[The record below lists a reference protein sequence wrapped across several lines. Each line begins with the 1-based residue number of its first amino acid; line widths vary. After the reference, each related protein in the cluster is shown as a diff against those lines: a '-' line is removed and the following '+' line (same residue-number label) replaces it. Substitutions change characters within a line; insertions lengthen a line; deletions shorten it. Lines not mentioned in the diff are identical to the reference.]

1 MLLYDITS
9 RDTFTSVVGWMES
22 VVEHAHSNI
31 CIAIVGH
38 KVDLQDERVVTE
50 EEGKK
55 VGRYVCVEV
64 LLKATPDN

>member
-9 RDTFTSVVGWMES
+9 RDTFKSVIGWMES
-22 VVEHAHSNI
+22 VEEHANSNI

-38 KVDLQDERVVTE
+38 KVDLHAEDRVVTT

-55 VGRYVCVEV
+55 VCS
-64 LLKATPDN
+64 